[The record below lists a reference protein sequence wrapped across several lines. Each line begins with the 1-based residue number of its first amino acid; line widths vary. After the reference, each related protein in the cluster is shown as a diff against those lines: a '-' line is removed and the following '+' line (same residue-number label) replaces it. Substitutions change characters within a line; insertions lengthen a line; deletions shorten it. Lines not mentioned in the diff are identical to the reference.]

1 MSNITGFIYRNIIK
15 RILFL
20 FPADSVHTL
29 FLYVGRCLDK
39 YKPVKRFLRSIWRY
53 EDKKLEQ
60 TICDLNFS
68 NPIGLSAGFDYN
80 ADLVGILPDIGF
92 GFNTVGTLTYES
104 YIGNPAPM
112 LGRLPK
118 SRSLLV
124 NKGFKNEGVKNVLSH
139 MSKEKSEGVRGV
151 SIGVTNK
158 SYDTYEAMID
168 NLIAGFREAELFDN
182 FDFYELNISC
192 PNLRNIK
199 QLTGELG
206 SPSGLQHALQ
216 RINTIGIK
224 RPMFIKMPL
233 ERSNQEMSNL
243 IDVIKPFSFVYGLI
257 FSNLV
262 KDRTNK
268 AFDRCEIEKAGV
280 GNFSGK
286 PVESQSNNL
295 IRFAYKLYGERFI
308 IIGTGGVF
316 NAEDAYLKIR
326 SGATL
331 VQLITGMV
339 YQGPQLIGDINRG
352 IVELLARDGYTHISQ
367 AIGADIK
374 SVK

>member
-1 MSNITGFIYRNIIK
+1 MSKITGFIYRNIIK

-20 FPADSVHTL
+20 FPADSVHAL
-29 FLYVGRCLDK
+29 LLHIGKWMGK
-39 YKPVKRFLRSIWRY
+39 YDFIKKVTKSMWYFKDTKLRQSMIGLKF
-53 EDKKLEQ
+53 E
-60 TICDLNFS
+60 

-80 ADLVGILPDIGF
+80 ADLVGILPYVGF
-92 GFNTVGTLTYES
+92 GFHTVGTLTYEP
-104 YIGNPAPM
+104 YEGNPAPM

-139 MSKEKSEGVRGV
+139 MSRQNSGAICGI

-158 SYDTYEAMID
+158 AYNTFEEMLD
-168 NLIAGFREAELFDN
+168 NLIAGFKEAEALDTFDY
-182 FDFYELNISC
+182 YEFNISC

-199 QLTGELG
+199 QLTSELG
-206 SPSGLQHALQ
+206 SPSGIRHALQ
-216 RINTIGIK
+216 RINTLGIK
-224 RPMFIKMPL
+224 RPVFIKMPL
-233 ERSNQEMSNL
+233 ERSNQEMTNL
-243 IDVIKPFSFVYGLI
+243 IDAIKPFSFVHGLI

-268 AFDRCEIEKAGV
+268 AFDRCEIEKAGI

-286 PVESQSNNL
+286 PVEDQSNNL
-295 IRFAYKLYGERFI
+295 IRFAYKLYGDRFI

-316 NAEDAYLKIR
+316 NAEDAYRKIR

-339 YQGPQLIGDINRG
+339 YQGPQLIGEINRG
-352 IVELLARDGYTHISQ
+352 ITELLVRDGYKHISE
-367 AIGADIK
+367 AIGVD
-374 SVK
+374 VKLM